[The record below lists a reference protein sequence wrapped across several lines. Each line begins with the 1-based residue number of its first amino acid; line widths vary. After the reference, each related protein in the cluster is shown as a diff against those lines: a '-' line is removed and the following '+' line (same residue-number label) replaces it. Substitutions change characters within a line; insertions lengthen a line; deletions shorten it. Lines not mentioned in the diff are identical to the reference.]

1 MTTEMVNFELLNM
14 NFFSV
19 QIGAFLAPVVAIPF
33 LGHDNNATQ
42 ILNNSTDEK
51 LPANI
56 ENDTQITI
64 LYPLVGLCV
73 VIMSFGY
80 LIMAIQNCKQTSL
93 KSDEESK
100 QQNKVDA
107 DNQLM
112 TKNQWIL
119 LVIML
124 FFFFF
129 YVGSEVSYGVYLT
142 AFSVESSL
150 KLSKQ
155 IGSQITGHSL

>member
-1 MTTEMVNFELLNM
+1 M
-14 NFFSV
+14 
-19 QIGAFLAPVVAIPF
+19 
-33 LGHDNNATQ
+33 
-42 ILNNSTDEK
+42 NNSTDEK

-80 LIMAIQNCKQTSL
+80 LIMAIRNCKPTSL

-100 QQNKVDA
+100 QQNKEDA
-107 DNQLM
+107 NNQSL

-119 LVIML
+119 LIVML
-124 FFFFF
+124 LFFFF

-142 AFSVESSL
+142 AFSVQSSL

-155 IGSQITGHSL
+155 IGSQITGHSFYQVHRFKISGVVFERKKSLQ

>member
-1 MTTEMVNFELLNM
+1 M
-14 NFFSV
+14 
-19 QIGAFLAPVVAIPF
+19 I
-33 LGHDNNATQ
+33 
-42 ILNNSTDEK
+42 NSTDEK
-51 LPANI
+51 LSTNI

-80 LIMAIQNCKQTSL
+80 LIMAIRNCKPTSL

-100 QQNKVDA
+100 QQNKEDA
-107 DNQLM
+107 NNQSL

-119 LVIML
+119 LIVML
-124 FFFFF
+124 LFFFF

-155 IGSQITGHSL
+155 IGSQITGHSFYQVHGFKISGVVFERNKSLQ

>member
-1 MTTEMVNFELLNM
+1 M
-14 NFFSV
+14 
-19 QIGAFLAPVVAIPF
+19 
-33 LGHDNNATQ
+33 
-42 ILNNSTDEK
+42 NNSTDEK

-80 LIMAIQNCKQTSL
+80 LIMAIRNCKPTSL

-100 QQNKVDA
+100 QQNKEDA
-107 DNQLM
+107 NNQSL

-119 LVIML
+119 LIVML
-124 FFFFF
+124 LFFFF

-142 AFSVESSL
+142 AFSVESNL